1 MQHQIKEFIIFV
13 LAATSLV
20 ACGPTAKFAYQT
32 ENLTAPAKVTFQNE
46 SEKAE
51 AYEWYFG
58 DGDTAQVVD
67 PSHRYMASGNYEVR
81 LRAKS
86 GKRKDDISKRIVV
99 KPPDRC
105 LVEIQTPYGNMLA
118 ELYDDTPQ
126 HRDNFLKLA
135 EEGFYDSL
143 LFHRVIDGF
152 MLQGGDPESKAAPEG
167 KALGSG
173 GPGYQVDAEMEAGH
187 VHLKGALAAARMG
200 DGANPRRRS
209 SGSQFYIVQGK
220 PTQEV
225 MLKGIE
231 KRNGIRY
238 DEEQLKAYEEQ
249 GGTPFLDGQYTVF
262 GRVIEGIEVVDEIGK
277 VATDQRNRPTQD
289 VMMKVIVIK

>member
-1 MQHQIKEFIIFV
+1 MNNIKVFFY
-13 LAATSLV
+13 LPLLTMAV
-20 ACGPTAKFAYQT
+20 ACGTTAKFSYQV
-32 ENLTAPAKVTFQNE
+32 EDSTAPAKVTFQNE

-51 AYEWYFG
+51 NYEWYFG
-58 DGDTAQVVD
+58 DGDTAQVVN
-67 PSHRYMASGNYEVR
+67 PTHRYTASGNYEVR
-81 LRAKS
+81 LRAIAGGRES
-86 GKRKDDISKRIVV
+86 EFTERIVI
-99 KPPDRC
+99 KAPNRC

-152 MLQGGDPESKAAPEG
+152 MLQGGDPESKGAADG
-167 KALGSG
+167 KPLGTG
-173 GPGYQVDAEMEAGH
+173 GPGYQIEAEMEAGH
-187 VHLKGALAAARMG
+187 IHLKGALAAARMG
-200 DGANPRRRS
+200 DAANPQRRS

-220 PTQEV
+220 PTQEA
-225 MLKGIE
+225 MLKNIE

-238 DEEQLKAYEEQ
+238 EEKQIEAYEER

-262 GRVIEGIEVVDEIGK
+262 GRVIEGMEVIDKIAA
-277 VATDQRNRPTQD
+277 VATDERNRPTQD